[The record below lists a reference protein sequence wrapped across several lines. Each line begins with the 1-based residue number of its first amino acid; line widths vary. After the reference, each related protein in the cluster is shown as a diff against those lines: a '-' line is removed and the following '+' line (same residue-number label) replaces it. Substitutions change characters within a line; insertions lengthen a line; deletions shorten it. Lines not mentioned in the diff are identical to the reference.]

1 MNRKSFT
8 SCALIALALSSAAF
22 AQQAATTEVEDTA
35 NFALPT
41 LVIHGQEVANLRPVT
56 TYDTPVSNLEFNP
69 RIDFQSRNMAEAQGD
84 VSIRGGIFENTGF
97 RVGSATLIDPQ
108 TGHYSAELPI
118 APEMLTAPDVLVAGD
133 NALYGF
139 NSTVGTISYGWS
151 QIQDGG
157 SATIGGGDHDLNF
170 QRLHQA
176 VTGTFANAEDWS
188 WGAEIETSRSESDGT
203 IQYGDHD
210 FDRTTGRV
218 QLVGP
223 NSQTDFFAGYQ
234 SKFFG
239 WPGMYTGK
247 RYLDPVET
255 EDVKTDL
262 FIINHRQ
269 TYSSD
274 SHFELTLAHRR
285 LKDDYSL
292 KGIVKDGDYAG
303 NELDYLAN
311 HQTQISIFSLSG
323 FNHVCENFGINYFFQ
338 MNAENLDDSKA
349 HYREFDPVTGELADS
364 TPADI
369 SKKYPPKRDFKD
381 KGYARGEYT
390 SRTSAKASVIPEYT
404 FELSTEESLTL
415 RLGGTFDDT
424 NRDDSELSAIGDITW
439 TRINNDGS
447 SESVYLSYAETSQVA
462 GYTAIGGSEK
472 NGIFQSNYDLD
483 RETSQNFELGG
494 SLKRTDWSFEGAV
507 FYRSDDD
514 LVDWTYSDG
523 DQFARKANAV
533 DVDTFGIELIASKQW
548 NMIEGIVS
556 YTYLDK
562 DEDYGDN
569 AIDAS
574 FYALNYANH
583 RVTLGAIWTPCETVQ
598 VRIDNEWRSQEDN
611 DLRGSDNEALFT
623 HIGVSVF
630 PPQVDGLELFVA
642 IDNAWDDDYEEVPGT
657 PGRGDQVSVGATY
670 RW

>member
-22 AQQAATTEVEDTA
+22 AQQAATTELEGTA
-35 NFALPT
+35 SLALPT

-56 TYDTPVSNLEFNP
+56 TYETPVSNLEFNP

-118 APEMLTAPDVLVAGD
+118 APEMLTTPDVLVAGD

-139 NSTVGTISYGWS
+139 NSNVGTISYGWS

-157 SATIGGGDHDLNF
+157 SATLGGGDHDLNF
-170 QRLHQA
+170 QRLHHA

-239 WPGMYTGK
+239 WPGLYATPK
-247 RYLDPVET
+247 EANQARSNET
-255 EDVKTDL
+255 ENIKTRL
-262 FIINHRQ
+262 FIVNHQQSYAERSNWQ
-269 TYSSD
+269 ATIS
-274 SHFELTLAHRR
+274 HRR
-285 LKDDYSL
+285 NSDHYIYNRFSPNSL
-292 KGIVKDGDYAG
+292 YQHETKATSLG
-303 NELDYLAN
+303 
-311 HQTQISIFSLSG
+311 LSG
-323 FNHVCENFGINYFFQ
+323 FHSIDDAFGINYAGQ
-338 MNAENLDDSKA
+338 VNADKI
-349 HYREFDPVTGELADS
+349 DS
-364 TPADI
+364 TTLTHGH
-369 SKKYPPKRDFKD
+369 F
-381 KGYARGEYT
+381 E
-390 SRTSAKASVIPEYT
+390 SRTSYKLSVLPEYRHD
-404 FELSTEESLTL
+404 LSESESLTT
-415 RLGGTFDDT
+415 RAGVSYDNT
-424 NRDDSELSAIGDITW
+424 NRGDSELSAITDVTW
-439 TRINNDGS
+439 KRTHHNGN
-447 SESVYLSYAETSQVA
+447 SESVYLSYSESSQVT
-462 GYTAIGGSEK
+462 GYYALNSTTSTTAT
-472 NGIFQSNYDLD
+472 FQGNPDLD
-483 RETSQNFELGG
+483 RETSQNLELGG
-494 SLKRTDWSFEGAV
+494 TIKRDNWRFEGAF
-507 FYRSDDD
+507 FYRWDDD
-514 LVDWTYSDG
+514 LVDWTYAGTNSR
-523 DQFARKANAV
+523 AANAV
-533 DVDTFGIELIASKQW
+533 DIETFGIELIASKRW
-548 NMIEGIVS
+548 ETIEAIAS
-556 YTYLDK
+556 YTFLDK

-569 AIDAS
+569 TIDAS

-583 RVTLGAIWTPCETVQ
+583 RVTLGAIWSPCEAVQ

-611 DLRGSDNEALFT
+611 ALRRTGEEALFT

-642 IDNAWDDDYEEVPGT
+642 VDNAWDDDYEEVPGI
-657 PGRGDQVSVGATY
+657 PGRGDQVSIGATY

>member
-1 MNRKSFT
+1 MNNKSFT
-8 SCALIALALSSAAF
+8 SCALLALALSSAAF

-35 NFALPT
+35 NIALPT

-56 TYDTPVSNLEFNP
+56 TYETPVSNLEFNP

-118 APEMLTAPDVLVAGD
+118 APEMLTTPDVLVAGD

-170 QRLHQA
+170 QRLHHA

-239 WPGMYTGK
+239 QYGMYTGDIFAAF
-247 RYLDPVET
+247 DPYET
-255 EDVKTDL
+255 ENIKTRL
-262 FIINHRQ
+262 FLVNHQQSYAERS
-269 TYSSD
+269 TWEATAY
-274 SHFELTLAHRR
+274 HRR
-285 LKDDYSL
+285 NTDHYIFNRFKPDSRFKHETKVTSL
-292 KGIVKDGDYAG
+292 G
-303 NELDYLAN
+303 
-311 HQTQISIFSLSG
+311 FSGLHAL
-323 FNHVCENFGINYFFQ
+323 NDQWGINYAGQFT
-338 MNAENLDDSKA
+338 ADEI
-349 HYREFDPVTGELADS
+349 DS
-364 TPADI
+364 TNLEENFTTR
-369 SKKYPPKRDFKD
+369 S
-381 KGYARGEYT
+381 YT
-390 SRTSAKASVIPEYT
+390 KLSVLPEYRHD
-404 FELSTEESLTL
+404 LSESESLTFRAGAAL
-415 RLGGTFDDT
+415 DDT
-424 NRDDSELSAIGDITW
+424 NRDDSEISGVSDITW
-439 TRINNDGS
+439 KRIHTSGN
-447 SESVYLSYAETSQVA
+447 SESIYLSYAETSQVA
-462 GYTAIGGSEK
+462 GYTAIGGSTT
-472 NGIFQSNYDLD
+472 GGLFRSNPDLN
-483 RETSQNFELGG
+483 RETSQNLELGG
-494 SLKRTDWSFEGAV
+494 TIKRDNWRFEGAV
-507 FYRSDDD
+507 FYRWDDD

-523 DQFARKANAV
+523 NLFAREANAV
-533 DVDTFGIELIASKQW
+533 DIETFGIELIASKQW

-562 DEDYGDN
+562 DEDYGDD

-642 IDNAWDDDYEEVPGT
+642 VDNAWDDDYEEVPGT
-657 PGRGDQVSVGATY
+657 PGRSDQVSIGATY